1 MKAFFVQ
8 VEEAAELIPHLG
20 RLLADIADQDRA
32 AIRRLRVQ
40 LHLDREILDGLVA
53 WGAELGPSIGGDRRQ
68 RVIRPRTAIRAPEG
82 ESLTDATEPSIYRDI
97 AVHNP
102 GHSRGPRPCH
112 LCGREYLDGR
122 ADSRYCSDRCRR
134 LAYRRDQGEDITA
147 QLRML
152 LDPPGCSACGEL
164 LTGRRV
170 GTRYCDDACR
180 KRAQRERSQS

>member
-1 MKAFFVQ
+1 MTERVDQ
-8 VEEAAELIPHLG
+8 AAELLEDLG
-20 RLLADIADQDRA
+20 RQLADIYREDRG
-32 AIRRLRVQ
+32 AIRRLRVE
-40 LHLDREILDGLVA
+40 LHLDRETLDGLVA
-53 WGAELGPSIGGDRRQ
+53 WGTELRPSIGGDRRQ

-102 GHSRGPRPCH
+102 GHPRGPRPCH
-112 LCGREYLDGR
+112 LCGRDYVDGR
-122 ADSRYCSDRCRR
+122 ADSRFCSDSCRR
-134 LAYRRDQGEDITA
+134 LAYRRDQGEDISA
-147 QLRML
+147 QRRML

-180 KRAQRERSQS
+180 KRAQRERGRS